1 MSEDQYSGVSFEAL
15 YSDDDNISLSVFLV
29 HAQDFL
35 KGFDADP
42 SGIDTQ
48 IALRFV
54 SSLKKEK
61 FPANGGYEKASPF
74 KKAAYMYVCLHVC
87 NPFTETVSIEGKPV
101 EGLSNFSHSVA
112 ALVGFS
118 LVQRCLYG
126 ATVTRK
132 DEKRFVLKKSIE
144 VSDHYMRDLIEA
156 SRGITVEEHFRTYS
170 ILFEAL
176 AYGAHNEVAYE
187 EKVRIE
193 DEWEKTSRMYPGHG
207 VNF

>member
-1 MSEDQYSGVSFEAL
+1 MSEDQQSGISFEAL

-35 KGFDADP
+35 KGFDAD
-42 SGIDTQ
+42 SAGIDTQ
-48 IALRFV
+48 TALRFV

-74 KKAAYMYVCLHVC
+74 KKAAYMYVCLHEC
-87 NPFTETVSIEGKPV
+87 NPFTETISIGDKPV
-101 EGLSNFSHSVA
+101 DGLSNFSHSVA
-112 ALVGFS
+112 TLVGFS

-126 ATVTRK
+126 ATVKRK
-132 DEKRFVLKKSIE
+132 DEKEFALKKSIE
-144 VSDHYMRDLIEA
+144 VSDHYMRDMIEA
-156 SRGITVEEHFRTYS
+156 SRDITVEEHFRTYS

-176 AYGAHNEVAYE
+176 AYAAHNEVAYE

-193 DEWEKTSRMYPGHG
+193 DEWDKGTRIYPGLG
-207 VNF
+207 VYM